1 MIIKYLFSLCVFT
14 VLLHYQVFAQYIE
27 ILVSRIVEQR
37 LSKQNIETITQDKD
51 GFLWFGSGNG
61 LLRYDG
67 HDIRIFKHEINNTKS
82 LRNNRIRTTFTDSE
96 GNLWVTT
103 QGGGLS
109 LFNHSGL

>member
-61 LLRYDG
+61 LQLYDG

-82 LRNNRIRTTFTDSE
+82 LRNNRIRT
-96 GNLWVTT
+96 NLLTLKET
-103 QGGGLS
+103 YG
-109 LFNHSGL
+109 